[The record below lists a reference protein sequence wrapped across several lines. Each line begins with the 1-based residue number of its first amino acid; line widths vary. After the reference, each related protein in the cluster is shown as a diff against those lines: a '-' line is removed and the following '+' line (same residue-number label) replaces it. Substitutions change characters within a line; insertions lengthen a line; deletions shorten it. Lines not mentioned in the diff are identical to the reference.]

1 MLLPRHGVLPL
12 CPMTINPASAPLP
25 RDNRGSDFFPCRFLL
40 SVPELLVNGI
50 EGHVPLGIRLLL
62 FITVLL
68 CVGLIFAVLCVGNS
82 SFLFAAPYSI
92 IWVRP
97 NLLQM
102 EVCTFWSP
110 SPSAPSSHWH
120 CLRCPLP
127 LPSPLATTN
136 MLSVSVRVFSFL
148 SFSYYYTCKWEHV
161 IFFCL

>member
-1 MLLPRHGVLPL
+1 
-12 CPMTINPASAPLP
+12 MTINPASAPLP

-148 SFSYYYTCKWEHV
+148 RVSLTITHV
-161 IFFCL
+161 SENM